1 MHCINKFLMYDNLIN
16 INNKNAI
23 LLSLDSSYQDKFN
36 ESKFIKLQLLDYLKT
51 GVCKIRK
58 FEKILLK

>member
-1 MHCINKFLMYDNLIN
+1 MYDNLIN

-36 ESKFIKLQLLDYLKT
+36 ESKFIKLQSLNHLKIEYV
-51 GVCKIRK
+51 G
-58 FEKILLK
+58 